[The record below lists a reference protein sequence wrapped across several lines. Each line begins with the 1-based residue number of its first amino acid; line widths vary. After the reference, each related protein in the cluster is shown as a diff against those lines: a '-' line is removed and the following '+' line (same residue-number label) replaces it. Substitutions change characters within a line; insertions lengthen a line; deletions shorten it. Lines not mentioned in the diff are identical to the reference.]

1 MNCEYGIW
9 LTKSKTRKDG
19 RVEGVLYPA
28 PCGRLGTAQQVIAQ
42 SGDTFK
48 FRSDGRKAPVIAVL
62 CSEHTT
68 KLREQGCEV
77 ELLAKGVG
85 A

>member
-1 MNCEYGIW
+1 MSCEYGVW
-9 LTKSKTRKDG
+9 PMTK
-19 RVEGVLYPA
+19 PA
-28 PCGRLGTAQQVIAQ
+28 TPDEVRCGRPGTAQQVIAQ